1 MMREKKIELFDCV
14 LCKQAAASN
23 YESEIKEKQQP
34 SPFCNNGRRRA
45 ETSSRRYIIFE
56 LIKKRHLTCLM
67 CCDSH
72 SRRYYRDEPEPIGGH
87 RPQPLAF
94 RVVMRPSLRAA
105 NYFALGTLFALHV
118 ARLVKKMA
126 HKVLKL
132 TREW

>member
-1 MMREKKIELFDCV
+1 
-14 LCKQAAASN
+14 
-23 YESEIKEKQQP
+23 
-34 SPFCNNGRRRA
+34 
-45 ETSSRRYIIFE
+45 
-56 LIKKRHLTCLM
+56 M

-118 ARLVKKMA
+118 AYGKKNGSQGA
-126 HKVLKL
+126 ETESRVVSAVSVLLFGHKIL
-132 TREW
+132 TLELLLFFFI